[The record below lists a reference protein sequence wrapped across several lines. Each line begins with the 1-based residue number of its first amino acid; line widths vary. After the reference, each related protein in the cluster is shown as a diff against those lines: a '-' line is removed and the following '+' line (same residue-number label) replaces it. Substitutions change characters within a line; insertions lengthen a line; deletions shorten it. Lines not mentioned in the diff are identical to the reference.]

1 MSDAGAIIICCQQ
14 YVYHTMTG
22 VHHLLSENRLWFDD
36 FMDYGQIPGPLHWFK
51 ILMFFVG
58 KKVQSFCGVNGRWP
72 EMELF
77 VEKAEVVSVVW
88 ALARLGWGGYRG
100 SR

>member
-1 MSDAGAIIICCQQ
+1 MCVPYTFFHACHLISAI
-14 YVYHTMTG
+14 
-22 VHHLLSENRLWFDD
+22 RLWFDN
-36 FMDYGQIPGPLHWFK
+36 FMDYGQILGRLYGFT
-51 ILMFFVG
+51 ILMFFVR
-58 KKVQSFCGVNGRWP
+58 KQVQSFCVVNRRWP

>member
-1 MSDAGAIIICCQQ
+1 M
-14 YVYHTMTG
+14 HTTFF
-22 VHHLLSENRLWFDD
+22 LQNRLWFDN
-36 FMDYGQIPGPLHWFK
+36 FMDYGQIPGPPYGFK
-51 ILMFFVG
+51 ILMFFVRE
-58 KKVQSFCGVNGRWP
+58 KSPKSFCGVNRRWP

>member
-1 MSDAGAIIICCQQ
+1 
-14 YVYHTMTG
+14 
-22 VHHLLSENRLWFDD
+22 
-36 FMDYGQIPGPLHWFK
+36 MDYGQILGPLYGFT
-51 ILMFFVG
+51 IFMLFVR
-58 KKVQSFCGVNGRWP
+58 KQVQSFYGVHRKWP

-77 VEKAEVVSVVW
+77 VETAEVVSVVW